1 MSGNQTSNKGNP
13 ASHRMTNPN
22 LKARRARSWAAG
34 QKRKEA
40 RRRAQEQRTEVNRGR
55 LDNDESTPWQLA
67 KAVRWGS
74 PSRVAKREKW
84 ERRQARDRRRKE
96 GAA

>member
-1 MSGNQTSNKGNP
+1 MSNQGKSNKGNP

-40 RRRAQEQRTEVNRGR
+40 RRRAQDERAAANRV
-55 LDNDESTPWQLA
+55 EPEHITPWQYA

-74 PSRVAKREKW
+74 EDRTKKREKW
-84 ERRQARDRRRKE
+84 ERKTGGQA
-96 GAA
+96 A